1 MRLQRRASRGPWHPR
16 PTVTLEDAPAHL
28 APAIA
33 AELFERNP
41 VPMWIVAA
49 QDGHVRDVNEAA
61 RELCELLP
69 GQLPTTMLEVID
81 EGEREAFGGWLAD
94 AGTAS
99 TGREWHLRTP
109 SAELVPIEVRG
120 RILEAFERA
129 YVLVVVRD
137 LRPRLR
143 LEEGLRRSQKLE
155 AIGRLAGSIAHD
167 FNNLLTAIGGHADLL
182 RLSLGPDDEGR
193 EEADDIKRSVE
204 RGTRLTRQ
212 LLSFARRQPAA
223 RGAADLNAAIQGLR
237 PMLERLLG
245 PSVRLEL
252 GLAPDAGHVGL
263 DAGQLDQ
270 VAMNLAINARDAMPD
285 GGQLLIE
292 TASVELDADFGRRET
307 GVEPGRYGLLAV
319 SDEGVGLSDE
329 ARAHLFEP
337 FFTTKPAGAG
347 TGLGLAT
354 VYGIVRQAGGHV
366 AVWSEPGLGTTFR
379 VYVPATVASET
390 TSDEGTTDPLFPT
403 DASPARILVVDDE
416 PSILAFVA
424 ATLRRAGH
432 RVELASD
439 GRDGVERFRAHPDE
453 VDLIVTDVLMPGLT
467 GPAMVEVLRGI
478 RPELP
483 VLFVSGHTRDE
494 RLDVH
499 LSRPGTALL
508 PKPFTA
514 DDLVRAIAPLLTRA
528 PA

>member
-1 MRLQRRASRGPWHPR
+1 VASSAA
-16 PTVTLEDAPAHL
+16 VTLDDAPAHL

-41 VPMWIVAA
+41 VPMWIVSAR
-49 QDGHVRDVNEAA
+49 DGDVRDVNEAA
-61 RELCELLP
+61 RELCEITS
-69 GQLPTTMLEVID
+69 GQLPRTIHEVID
-81 EGEREAFGGWLAD
+81 AAERDPFGTWLREAGGVA
-94 AGTAS
+94 T
-99 TGREWHLRTP
+99 TREWHLRTT
-109 SAELVPIEVRG
+109 SGELIPIEIRA
-120 RILEAFERA
+120 RSLEALHGA
-129 YVLVVVRD
+129 YMLITIRD

-182 RLSLGPDDEGR
+182 RLTLSPDAEGR

-212 LLSFARRQPAA
+212 LLSFARRQPTA
-223 RGAADLNAAIQGLR
+223 RGAADLNASIQGLR

-245 PSVRLEL
+245 PAVRLEL
-252 GLAPDAGHVGL
+252 GLAPEARFVGL
-263 DAGQLDQ
+263 DTGQLDQ

-285 GGQLLIE
+285 GGRLLIE
-292 TASVELDADFGRRET
+292 TATVELDADFGRKES
-307 GVEPGRYGLLAV
+307 GVLPGRYGLLAV
-319 SDEGVGLSDE
+319 SDEGVGLSEE

-337 FFTTKPAGAG
+337 FFTTKPPGAG

-379 VYVPATVASET
+379 VYVPATVAPEAPP
-390 TSDEGTTDPLFPT
+390 DEPPEPLL
-403 DASPARILVVDDE
+403 DVEAAPARILVVDDE
-416 PSILAFVA
+416 PSILAFMS
-424 ATLRRAGH
+424 ATLRRSGH
-432 RVELASD
+432 RAELAGD
-439 GRDGVERFRAHPDE
+439 GRAGVERFRAHPGD

-467 GPAMVEVLRGI
+467 GPAMVEVVRGI
-478 RPELP
+478 RSDVP

-494 RLDVH
+494 RLDQH
-499 LSRPGTALL
+499 LARPDTALL

-514 DDLVRAIAPLLTRA
+514 DDLIRAVGTLLARA
-528 PA
+528 AAR

>member
-1 MRLQRRASRGPWHPR
+1 MSGAGRRVASSAA
-16 PTVTLEDAPAHL
+16 VTLDDAPAHL

-41 VPMWIVAA
+41 VPMWIVTAR
-49 QDGHVRDVNEAA
+49 DGDVRDVNEAA
-61 RELCELLP
+61 RELCEITS
-69 GQLPTTMLEVID
+69 GQLPRTIHEVID
-81 EGEREAFGGWLAD
+81 GVEREPFGTWFAEA
-94 AGTAS
+94 AGVAT
-99 TGREWHLRTP
+99 TREWHLRTV
-109 SAELVPIEVRG
+109 SDELIPIEIRA
-120 RILEAFERA
+120 RSLEALHGAFM
-129 YVLVVVRD
+129 LITIRD

-182 RLSLGPDDEGR
+182 RLSLPPDAEGR

-212 LLSFARRQPAA
+212 LLSFARRQPTA
-223 RGAADLNAAIQGLR
+223 RGASDLNASIQGLR

-245 PSVRLEL
+245 PAVRLEL
-252 GLAPDAGHVGL
+252 GLAPDAGFVGL
-263 DAGQLDQ
+263 DGGQLDQ
-270 VAMNLAINARDAMPD
+270 VAMNLAINARDAMPN
-285 GGQLLIE
+285 GGRLLIE
-292 TASVELDADFGRRET
+292 TATVELDADFGRKES
-307 GVEPGRYGLLAV
+307 GVLPGRYGLLAV

-337 FFTTKPAGAG
+337 FFTTKPPGSG

-379 VYVPATVASET
+379 VYVPATVAPEAPPDEPSE
-390 TSDEGTTDPLFPT
+390 PLL
-403 DASPARILVVDDE
+403 DVEAAPARILLVDDE
-416 PSILAFVA
+416 PSILAFMS
-424 ATLRRAGH
+424 ATLRRSGH
-432 RVELASD
+432 RAELAHD
-439 GRDGVERFRAHPDE
+439 GRAGVERFRAHPRD

-467 GPAMVEVLRGI
+467 GPAMVEVVRGI
-478 RPELP
+478 RSDVP

-494 RLDVH
+494 RLDEH
-499 LSRPGTALL
+499 LARADTALL

-514 DDLVRAIAPLLTRA
+514 DDLVRAVGTLLARA
-528 PA
+528 NAR